1 MNIAVESGSL
11 EPIDTLSKLEGHTG
25 HGTYLLTECA
35 EREGISGQNYLRLTL
50 EDATG
55 RATGFVWP
63 ESRGTVDLPPLF
75 TPVSTLSG
83 IQLFDGKPQL
93 RVQCLSA
100 DSPDGVIQATKLL
113 PRRRCPTPVQVAFD
127 RLTKLECALPAP
139 LKEYLRRA
147 LLDPAIGMPFL
158 RCRASVNHHHAY
170 PGGLL
175 VHSTESLDL
184 IERAARLVLP
194 FDPYAPHLAQLGYLF
209 HDLGKLR
216 SVGESMHPAYG
227 LAVRHEL
234 MTIEL
239 LAPHLGWLEQQSL
252 ELAVGLRSVFDYL
265 ATPFAARRIP
275 RYAVAEV
282 VATLDQWNAA
292 AHGCHDLSN
301 LLRLGR
307 PANAATLHRAPQC
320 HLDSHLGAQ
329 QCI

>member
-11 EPIDTLSKLEGHTG
+11 GPIDTLSELEGYTG
-25 HGTYLLTECA
+25 YGTYLLTECA

-63 ESRGTVDLPPLF
+63 ESRGTVNLPPLF

-100 DSPDGVIQATKLL
+100 ASPDGVIQATRLL
-113 PRRRCPTPVQVAFD
+113 PRHRCPAPVQVAFD

-139 LKEYLRRA
+139 LKEFLRRA

-170 PGGLL
+170 LGGLL

-184 IERAARLVLP
+184 IEHAARLVLP
-194 FDPYAPHLAQLGYLF
+194 SDPYAPHLAQLGYLF

-216 SVGESMHPAYG
+216 SVGESMRPAYG

-282 VATLDQWNAA
+282 VATLDQWSAA

-307 PANAATLHRAPQC
+307 PANAATLHRAPQR
-320 HLDSHLGAQ
+320 HLDSHRGAQ

>member
-1 MNIAVESGSL
+1 MNIAVESGPL
-11 EPIDTLSKLEGHTG
+11 GPIDTLSKLEGHTG

-35 EREGISGQNYLRLTL
+35 EREGVSGQNYLRLTF

-63 ESRGTVDLPPLF
+63 ESRGTVSLPSLF

-100 DSPDGVIQATKLL
+100 ASPDSVTHATKLL
-113 PRRRCPTPVQVAFD
+113 PRHRCPAAVQTAFD
-127 RLTKLECALPAP
+127 RLTRLECALPAP
-139 LKEYLRRA
+139 LNEFLRRA
-147 LLDPAIGMPFL
+147 LLDPAIGVPFL

-170 PGGLL
+170 IGGLL

-184 IERAARLVLP
+184 VEHAARLVLP
-194 FDPYAPHLAQLGYLF
+194 SDPYAPHLAQLGYLF

-216 SVGESMHPAYG
+216 SVGETMRPAYG

-239 LAPHLGWLEQQSL
+239 LAPHLNWLEQHNP

-275 RYAVAEV
+275 RYAIAEV
-282 VATLDQWNAA
+282 VAIFDQWSAA

-307 PANAATLHRAPQC
+307 PAKATQLHRTLRQ
-320 HLDSHLGAQ
+320 HSESHQGAQ